1 MKISVKDGMVTSQ
14 KPTTSRTE
22 RNEQEEKKIRNG
34 PEGPTATSNP
44 ERENKGCVVEKGGNY
59 TEIIQN

>member
-1 MKISVKDGMVTSQ
+1 MVTSQ

-44 ERENKGCVVEKGGNY
+44 ERENKGVCGGERRKLYRNY
-59 TEIIQN
+59 SELMDMGFI

>member
-1 MKISVKDGMVTSQ
+1 MVTSQ